1 MAITVT
7 SPDNTALAMRLTDES
22 GRIDPVEITVPD
34 LSESQTPDPTGIP
47 FTTVNL
53 FARLSNYEQI
63 EIENLQVFAQTVTDQ
78 NLELIPLSELPDS
91 WNRTAIFQTPVQN
104 L

>member
-7 SPDNTALAMRLTDES
+7 MPDSTAIAMRLTDES
-22 GRIDPVEITVPD
+22 GRIDPIEVTVPD
-34 LSESQTPDPTGIP
+34 LSESQTPDPSVPP

-53 FARLSNYEQI
+53 YARLTNYEQI
-63 EIENLQVFAQTVTDQ
+63 RIEKLQVFADTVTDQ
-78 NLELIPLSELPDS
+78 NLELIPLSELPES
-91 WNRTAIFQTPVQN
+91 RNKTEIFWIPAQN